1 MQEKG
6 HPSPTFAVA
15 CRRRYVRKAG
25 IRFRATPCS
34 RTASSGRRLSFR
46 GRKTLWKLPCL
57 RLPSCRRGTRK
68 KSSVP
73 CLPAHRERHR
83 KRAKVPMSGSCR
95 IAGIV
100 HSGHAHSMTGT
111 FFFCRNRHPLMRDDA
126 FLLHVL
132 CLPLSPAQACI
143 GEVPSSASC
152 IGRPSSALHVRLLRL
167 KLSHKKRDDIDADN
181 SSFLAKNAVQA
192 KSGRFTARCRLSLF
206 SLLWMQIVF
215 FLLFFFAFLSPV
227 SFSSDA
233 VLHARGVFFF
243 SFTTEEKKE
252 GRCLPFSL
260 PFFLGEGKE
269 KTPVQ
274 GREKALQAIF
284 LRRFSFSFFVF
295 SLLRSSSAFL
305 FLEKRKRKKK
315 GMPQTRENSAFR
327 NGKVKEE
334 ETDVL
339 GIRFLPFRK
348 SEFSL

>member
-15 CRRRYVRKAG
+15 CRRRDVRKAG

-95 IAGIV
+95 ITGIV

-152 IGRPSSALHVRLLRL
+152 IGRPSSALHIRLFRL
-167 KLSHKKRDDIDADN
+167 KLSHKKRDDIDVDKFFLSRQKRRTSEIWAFYGVLPLF
-181 SSFLAKNAVQA
+181 SFPFPGCRSSPSFFSFLP
-192 KSGRFTARCRLSLF
+192 SFLLSPFLRMPSF
-206 SLLWMQIVF
+206 MRGPSFF
-215 FLLFFFAFLSPV
+215 FLLPLKKRKKADASLSLCP
-227 SFSSDA
+227 FSLEEGEEKILS
-233 VLHARGVFFF
+233 R
-243 SFTTEEKKE
+243 EEKKA
-252 GRCLPFSL
+252 S
-260 PFFLGEGKE
+260 
-269 KTPVQ
+269 
-274 GREKALQAIF
+274 QAIF
-284 LRRFSFSFFVF
+284 LRRSSFLFSFFVF
-295 SLLRSSSAFL
+295 FSCFC
-305 FLEKRKRKKK
+305 F
-315 GMPQTRENSAFR
+315 
-327 NGKVKEE
+327 
-334 ETDVL
+334 
-339 GIRFLPFRK
+339 PFRL
-348 SEFSL
+348 FS